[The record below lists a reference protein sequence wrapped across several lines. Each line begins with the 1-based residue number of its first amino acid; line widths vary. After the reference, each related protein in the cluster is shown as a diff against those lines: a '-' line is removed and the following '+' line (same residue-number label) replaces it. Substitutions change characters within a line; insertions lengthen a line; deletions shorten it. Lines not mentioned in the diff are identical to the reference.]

1 MKDVGCP
8 ISRRSADLPPFLV
21 MEVLERAQTLER
33 EGREIIHL
41 EVGEPDFETPACI
54 REAGSRAIRDG
65 KTRYTHSL
73 GVLEL
78 REAICE
84 DYRREYGVEVTPD
97 RIVVTSGTS
106 PAMLL
111 LFGALL
117 DPGDEIVISDPH
129 YACHPS
135 FIDFLGGRSVYVPVG
150 EADGFQ
156 LHAEEIRVRL
166 TPKTKGILVNSPANP
181 TGNLLSAR
189 NLAAIAA
196 LGPCV
201 ISDEIYH
208 GLVYAG
214 RARSILEFTDNAFV
228 LNGFS
233 KKYAMTGW
241 RLGYVIA
248 PPRFVRPMQKLQQN
262 FLISAGSIPQYA
274 ALAALREA
282 GPDVARM
289 VGVYDERRRYT
300 IRRLRELGL
309 GIKVDAAGAFYV
321 LANARHVDPDSHRLA
336 FDILERAGVAVTP
349 GVDFGANA
357 EGYLRFSYANS
368 LEKIAVALDRL
379 GAYLRARQE
388 EPLVCR
394 PGLDGVAPVR
404 STEPPGL

>member
-1 MKDVGCP
+1 MGGGCGP
-8 ISRRSADLPPFLV
+8 VAARAAAVPPFLV
-21 MEVLERAQTLER
+21 MEVLERAQALER
-33 EGREIIHL
+33 EGRSIIHL

-54 REAGSRAIRDG
+54 REAGIRAIRDG

-73 GVLEL
+73 GLLEL
-78 REAICE
+78 REEICA
-84 DYRREYGVEVTPD
+84 DYRREYGVDITPD
-97 RIVVTSGTS
+97 RVVVTAGTS

-111 LFGALL
+111 LFGALI
-117 DPGDEIVISDPH
+117 DAGDEIVLADPH

-135 FIDFLGGRSVYVPVG
+135 FVDFLGGRSVTVPVS

-156 LHAEEIRVRL
+156 LHAELISGRL
-166 TPKTKGILVNSPANP
+166 TARTKGILINSPANP
-181 TGNLLSAR
+181 TGNLLAAGHM
-189 NLAAIAA
+189 AAIAA

-208 GLVYAG
+208 GLVYEG

-262 FLISAGSIPQYA
+262 FMISAGSIPQHA

-289 VGVYDERRRYT
+289 VGLYDERRRFMV
-300 IRRLRELGL
+300 RRLRELGL
-309 GIKVDAAGAFYV
+309 GITVEPTGAFYV
-321 LANARHVDPDSHRLA
+321 LANARHVDADSHRLA
-336 FDILERAGVAVTP
+336 FDILEQAGVAVTP
-349 GVDFGANA
+349 GIDFGGNA

-368 LEKIAVALDRL
+368 LEQIAAALDRL
-379 GAYLRARQE
+379 AGYLRSR
-388 EPLVCR
+388 
-394 PGLDGVAPVR
+394 
-404 STEPPGL
+404 